1 MFAPTKLVPLSDR
14 ITCTFPRF
22 DMNLLRVNINASVD
36 KFLADSKWTGVV
48 VRHVNSTPY
57 FFAVPE
63 FDLVFL
69 FILT

>member
-1 MFAPTKLVPLSDR
+1 
-14 ITCTFPRF
+14 
-22 DMNLLRVNINASVD
+22 MNLLRVNINASVD

-63 FDLVFL
+63 FDLAFL